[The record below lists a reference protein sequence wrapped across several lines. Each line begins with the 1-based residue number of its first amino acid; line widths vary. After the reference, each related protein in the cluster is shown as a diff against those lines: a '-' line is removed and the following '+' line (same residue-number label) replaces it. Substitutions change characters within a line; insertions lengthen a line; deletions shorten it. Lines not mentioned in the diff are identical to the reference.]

1 MMLGRIQVMCCI
13 HVSGFDCIYGC
24 PNLGPNFQFQE
35 ELQLLDVL
43 EPRIIWDNSG
53 GSIFSDLFILVMF
66 MWITGMFSEVELLR
80 DVAVLAEHLDRN
92 GLVSQR
98 FIMTRLLEDLLKEKA
113 NKDLGYFL
121 AVTSLKS
128 IGNGKLQDESGN
140 MFFPVAFKCR
150 TFMPLR
156 GEVLEGVVHHIYRF
170 GVFLQ
175 CGPVKYAFLS
185 FRKMPNYSYVP
196 GENPTFVN
204 DQLAKIENGVVVRF
218 FVLGV
223 RWIEKRGEIMKRDFV
238 MLASLEGESLGPI
251 SLSGTDEIDL

>member
-1 MMLGRIQVMCCI
+1 MRLIQTGLKVKTKKLNKECC
-13 HVSGFDCIYGC
+13 
-24 PNLGPNFQFQE
+24 
-35 ELQLLDVL
+35 
-43 EPRIIWDNSG
+43 
-53 GSIFSDLFILVMF
+53 LF
-66 MWITGMFSEVELLR
+66 TGMFSEVELLR
-80 DVAVLAEHLDRN
+80 DVAVLAENLDRN

-140 MFFPVAFKCR
+140 VFFPVAFKCR

-196 GENPTFVN
+196 GEHPTFVN

-218 FVLGV
+218 LVLGV

-251 SLSGTDEIDL
+251 SLSGTDEMDFTAVALSQSHFLVRRSPGARITYKNVSQSPVALEYYHSR